1 MNDYQFSLSVGSTLV
16 GEGYG
21 QGNNALEAFENA
33 VKFGSV
39 ILPVNEPVTVVA
51 VSQNGLGIKF
61 EANKV
66 F

>member
-1 MNDYQFSLSVGSTLV
+1 MNDYQFSLSVDSTLV
-16 GEGYG
+16 SEGYG
-21 QGNNALEAFENA
+21 QGNNVLEAFENA

-39 ILPVNEPVTVVA
+39 VLPINQPATVIA